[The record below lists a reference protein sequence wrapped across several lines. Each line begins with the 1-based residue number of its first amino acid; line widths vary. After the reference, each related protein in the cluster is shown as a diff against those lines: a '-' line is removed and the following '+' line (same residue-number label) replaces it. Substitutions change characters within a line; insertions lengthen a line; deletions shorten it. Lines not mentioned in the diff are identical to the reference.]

1 VSLRIDSLLVDC
13 ADASRIATFWSA
25 ALGWKLTGV
34 SEDQSDAELVEPTN
48 PRRRILFQK
57 VPEGKTAKNRLHLDL
72 RPSRTR
78 DEEVDRLRELGATVL
93 EGFGGPA
100 ATWTVMQDPE
110 GNEFC
115 VLRGPEDP
123 VPPGGQPVEF

>member
-1 VSLRIDSLLVDC
+1 VPLRIDSLLIDC
-13 ADASRIATFWSA
+13 AEPARIANFWSA
-25 ALGWKLTGV
+25 ALGWCLTGV
-34 SEDQSDAELVEPTN
+34 SEDESDAELVEPTN

-57 VPEGKTAKNRLHLDL
+57 VPEGKAVKNRLHLDL

-78 DEEVDRLRELGATVL
+78 DEEVERLRELGATIL

-100 ATWTVMQDPE
+100 ATWTVMKDPE

-115 VLRGPEDP
+115 ILRGPEDP

>member
-1 VSLRIDSLLVDC
+1 VPLRIDSLLIDC
-13 ADASRIATFWSA
+13 AEPARIANFWSA
-25 ALGWKLTGV
+25 ALGWSLTGV
-34 SEDQSDAELVEPTN
+34 SEDESDAELVEPTN

-57 VPEGKTAKNRLHLDL
+57 VPEGKAVKNRLHLDL

-78 DEEVDRLRELGATVL
+78 DEEVERLRELGATIL

-100 ATWTVMQDPE
+100 ATWTVMKDPE

-115 VLRGPEDP
+115 ILRGPEDP

>member
-1 VSLRIDSLLVDC
+1 VSLRIDNLGFDC

-34 SEDQSDAELVEPTN
+34 SEDGSEAELVEPTN
-48 PRRRILFQK
+48 PRRRILFLQ
-57 VPEGKTAKNRLHLDL
+57 VPEGKTVKNRLHLDL
-72 RPSRTR
+72 RPSLTR
-78 DEEVDRLRELGATVL
+78 DEEVERLRELGATVL

-123 VPPGGQPVEF
+123 VPPGGHPVEF

>member
-1 VSLRIDSLLVDC
+1 VPLRIDSLVIDC
-13 ADASRIATFWSA
+13 AEPARIANFWSA
-25 ALGWKLTGV
+25 ALGWSLAGV
-34 SEDQSDAELVEPTN
+34 SEDESDAELVEPTN
-48 PRRRILFQK
+48 PRMRILFQK
-57 VPEGKTAKNRLHLDL
+57 VPEGKAVKNRLHLDL

-78 DEEVDRLRELGATVL
+78 DEEVERLRELGATIL

-100 ATWTVMQDPE
+100 ATWTVMEDPE

-115 VLRGPEDP
+115 ILRGPEDP